1 MQPHGTPPFETKD
14 RETIG
19 EIGKQ
24 QMDDPAVDFKRSDQE
39 RRPTGIYR
47 RVYSGFR
54 PLTEPQ
60 HGSFWIGKPMAKLF
74 LCKNFLAEEEGF
86 EPPVPS
92 RVQRFSSAF
101 PAATPA
107 VRTRL
112 IPTEERFSGRRPGS
126 CRVPSAPV
134 DGQRADK
141 RVPRGTSSLLALFFT
156 CPRPTLRRVSPHS
169 PMRQAPPDP

>member
-112 IPTEERFSGRRPGS
+112 IPTEERFSGRRP
-126 CRVPSAPV
+126 APV
-134 DGQRADK
+134 GSPPHQLTDK
-141 RVPRGTSSLLALFFT
+141 ERTRGSPVGPLLY
-156 CPRPTLRRVSPHS
+156 
-169 PMRQAPPDP
+169 